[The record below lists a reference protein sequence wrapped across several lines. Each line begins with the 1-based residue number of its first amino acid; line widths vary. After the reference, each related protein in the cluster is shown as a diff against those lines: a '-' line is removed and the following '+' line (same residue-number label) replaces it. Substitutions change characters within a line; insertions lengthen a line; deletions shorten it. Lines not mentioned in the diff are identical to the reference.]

1 MAFGDN
7 PKRSRGR
14 MRLPIKGYLCAKAV
28 VDSHR
33 TSTRLQMSS
42 SGGVDKGWT
51 ASNDEDVSLA
61 RTLSIW

>member
-1 MAFGDN
+1 
-7 PKRSRGR
+7 